1 MSRRQQIFIIKYFT
15 LLWDSS
21 PVLYVILLFS
31 AKGEN
36 LFSVLEIF
44 LVPPIIVG
52 VGKRER
58 WREGENTNYT
68 HIGIVMT
75 NISFPAYILPDTVGV
90 AGVGGA
96 YNWLLCFILLS

>member
-1 MSRRQQIFIIKYFT
+1 MSRRQHICIIKYFT
-15 LLWDSS
+15 LLRDS

-44 LVPPIIVG
+44 LVPPIIAG
-52 VGKRER
+52 VVKRER
-58 WREGENTNYT
+58 ERGDNTNYT

-75 NISFPAYILPDTVGV
+75 NISFRFSNFPAALGLAGV
-90 AGVGGA
+90 AGF
-96 YNWLLCFILLS
+96 YNWLLCFISIS